1 MPRIAVI
8 EKEKCNPHACG
19 NYLCIRLCP
28 VNREGH
34 DCIVVG
40 EDRKALIYE
49 SMCTGCGIC
58 VTRCPFGAIKIINL
72 PDELASKP
80 LHQYGENS
88 FRLYNTPIPKPNQII
103 GLLGRNGMGKSTL
116 MQILSGQLTPNLGD
130 HETKGSWDAVIALF
144 KGSEAQSFFE
154 RLRDSGV
161 STALKPQLVEQ
172 IPKVAKGSV
181 RELLL
186 AIDANGFERVAQ
198 ACDLLLILDRTM
210 EQLSGGEL
218 QRVAIAA
225 ALLRDPELL
234 LVDEPSS
241 YLDIKQRIRIARL
254 LNEEKHKRMMVVVE
268 HDLLVL
274 DYLADTVHLVY
285 GLPKAYG
292 IIALPRAA
300 RNGINAYLEGYVKEE
315 NIRFRDKP
323 ITYRGGAEK
332 TLAKQEELVR
342 WESHTHAYDSF
353 SLSIEPGAIRKKEVV
368 GIVGENA
375 TGKST
380 FIKLLAGELEGFGT
394 DLRIAYKPQYLP
406 RERITV
412 SEYLKDAFEKH
423 RRTLIIPLELEEL
436 EFREVDSL
444 SGGELQRVAIARTLS
459 EDADLYLL
467 DEPSAY
473 LDVEQ
478 RLAASRAIRS
488 FIDETEKSA
497 FIVDH
502 DLLFIDIISDSIMV
516 FSGAPSVSATT
527 AGPMVLRD
535 GLNAFLREL
544 EVTVRRDHDSGRP
557 RINKPG
563 SVLDREQRSSGEH
576 YASS

>member
-40 EDRKALIYE
+40 EDKKALIYE
-49 SMCTGCGIC
+49 AMCTGCGIC

-88 FRLYNTPIPKPNQII
+88 FRLYNTPIPKKNQII

-130 HETKGSWDAVIALF
+130 HEREGSWDEVIELF

-161 STALKPQLVEQ
+161 TTALKPQLVEQ
-172 IPKVAKGSV
+172 LPKVAKGSV
-181 RELLL
+181 RDLL
-186 AIDANGFERVAQ
+186 ASIDPDTERIVT
-198 ACDLLLILDRTM
+198 ACDLTKVLDRTM

-225 ALLRDPELL
+225 SLLRDPELL

-241 YLDIKQRIRIARL
+241 YLDIKQRIRIAHL
-254 LNEEKHKRMMVVVE
+254 LNEEKEKRMMVVVE

-274 DYLADTVHLVY
+274 DFLADTVHLVY

-323 ITYRGGAEK
+323 ISYHGNAEK
-332 TLAKQEELVR
+332 TLTKASELVR
-342 WESHTHAYDSF
+342 WDDHTHAYDSF
-353 SLSIEPGAIRKKEVV
+353 SLSIGAGAIRSKEVV
-368 GIVGENA
+368 GIVGENG

-380 FIKLLAGELEGFGT
+380 FVKLLAGELEGLDT
-394 DLRIAYKPQYLP
+394 KVKVAYKPQYLP
-406 RERITV
+406 REKIIV
-412 SEYLKDAFEKH
+412 ADYLKDAFEKH
-423 RRTLIIPLELEEL
+423 RRTLIIPLELAEL

-444 SGGELQRVAIARTLS
+444 SGGELQRVAIAHTLS
-459 EDADLYLL
+459 QDADLFLL

-488 FIDETEKSA
+488 FIDENEKSA
-497 FIVDH
+497 FVVDH
-502 DLLFIDIISDSIMV
+502 DLLFIDVLSDSVMV
-516 FSGAPSVSATT
+516 FSGDPGVATKT
-527 AGPMVLRD
+527 RGPMP
-535 GLNAFLREL
+535 LREGL
-544 EVTVRRDHDSGRP
+544 DSFLSDLSITVRRDHDSGRP

-563 SVLDREQRSSGEH
+563 SVLDREQRASGEY
-576 YASS
+576 YAR

>member
-58 VTRCPFGAIKIINL
+58 VTRCPFNAIKIINL

-88 FRLYNTPIPKPNQII
+88 FRLYNTPIPKPGQII

-130 HETKGSWDAVIALF
+130 HESVGSWDDVVDLF
-144 KGSEAQSFFE
+144 RGSEAQGFFE
-154 RLRDSGV
+154 KLKRSGI

-181 RELLL
+181 RDLLSSI
-186 AIDANGFERVAQ
+186 APDTDRIVE
-198 ACDLLLILDRTM
+198 ACDLTKVLDRGI

-225 ALLRDPELL
+225 SLLRDPELL

-254 LNEEKHKRMMVVVE
+254 LNEEKEKRMMVVVE
-268 HDLLVL
+268 HDLLIL
-274 DYLADTVHLVY
+274 DFLADTVHLVY

-323 ITYRGGAEK
+323 ITYHGGTEK
-332 TLAKQEELVR
+332 SLTKTELVG
-342 WESHTHAYDSF
+342 WDAHTHAYDSF
-353 SLSIEPGAIRKKEVV
+353 SLAIEPGAIRKKEVV
-368 GIVGENA
+368 GIVGENG

-380 FIKLLAGELEGFGT
+380 FVKLLAGEIEGFDT
-394 DLRIAYKPQYLP
+394 ELKVAYKPQYLP
-406 RERITV
+406 REKV
-412 SEYLKDAFEKH
+412 VVADYLSSAFEKH

-444 SGGELQRVAIARTLS
+444 SGGELQRVAIARALS

-488 FIDETEKSA
+488 FIDENEKSA

-502 DLLFIDIISDSIMV
+502 DLLFVDVVSDSVMV
-516 FSGAPSVSATT
+516 FSGEPGVSAST
-527 AGPMVLRD
+527 AGPLPLRE
-535 GLNAFLREL
+535 GLNRFLADL
-544 EVTVRRDHDSGRP
+544 SITVRRDHDSGRP

-563 SVLDREQRSSGEH
+563 SVLDREQRASGEH
-576 YASS
+576 YAR

>member
-8 EKEKCNPHACG
+8 EKEKCNPHSCG

-58 VTRCPFGAIKIINL
+58 GTRCPFGAIKIINL

-88 FRLYNTPIPKPNQII
+88 FRLYNTPIPKQNRII

-130 HETKGSWDAVIALF
+130 HEKKGSWDEVIALF
-144 KGSEAQSFFE
+144 KGSEAQTFFE

-161 STALKPQLVEQ
+161 RTALKPQLVEH
-172 IPKVAKGSV
+172 IPKVAKGTV
-181 RELLL
+181 RELF
-186 AIDANGFERVAQ
+186 ASIDASESEHIAA
-198 ACDLLLILDRTM
+198 ACDLMMVLDRSVD
-210 EQLSGGEL
+210 QLSGGEL

-241 YLDIKQRIRIARL
+241 YLDIKQRIRIAQL
-254 LNEEKHKRMMVVVE
+254 LNEEKQKRMMVVVE

-274 DYLADTVHLVY
+274 DFLADTVHLVY

-323 ITYRGGAEK
+323 ITYHGGAEK
-332 TLAKQEELVR
+332 TLAKVAELAR
-342 WESHTHAYDSF
+342 WDSYTHAYDGF
-353 SLSIEPGAIRKKEVV
+353 SLTIEPGAIRKKEVV
-368 GIVGENA
+368 GIVGENG

-380 FIKLLAGELEGFGT
+380 FVKLLAGELEGFGT
-394 DLRIAYKPQYLP
+394 QLEVSYKPQYLP
-406 RERITV
+406 REHVIV
-412 SEYLKDAFEKH
+412 AEYLKTAFEKH

-436 EFREVDSL
+436 EFRDVDSL
-444 SGGELQRVAIARTLS
+444 SGGELQRVAIAHALS
-459 EDADLYLL
+459 QDADLYLL

-488 FIDETEKSA
+488 FIDETERSA

-502 DLLFIDIISDSIMV
+502 DLLFVDTVSDSVMV
-516 FSGAPSVSATT
+516 FSGSPGVAAKTL
-527 AGPMVLRD
+527 GPMLLRE
-535 GLNAFLREL
+535 GLNMFLSQL
-544 EVTVRRDHDSGRP
+544 EVTVRRDQDSGRP

-563 SVLDREQRSSGEH
+563 SVLDREQRSSGEY
-576 YASS
+576 YAR

>member
-8 EKEKCNPHACG
+8 EKEKCNPQACG

-40 EDRKALIYE
+40 DDKKALIYE

-88 FRLYNTPIPKPNQII
+88 FRLYNTPIPKERQVT

-116 MQILSGQLTPNLGD
+116 MNVLSGQLVPNLGD
-130 HETKGSWDAVIALF
+130 HDAAGDWNAVVDLF
-144 KGSEAQSFFE
+144 RGSEAQSFFE
-154 RLRDSGV
+154 RLRDSGITT
-161 STALKPQLVEQ
+161 SLKPQLVEE
-172 IPKVAKGSV
+172 IPKVAKGPV
-181 RELLL
+181 RALL
-186 AIDANGFERVAQ
+186 ASVDRSKRLDEVARETGIDK
-198 ACDLLLILDRTM
+198 LLDRDVGK
-210 EQLSGGEL
+210 LSGGEL

-225 ALLRDPELL
+225 AILKDAELL

-241 YLDIKQRIRIARL
+241 YLDIRQRIRIAQLLDREKERRRL
-254 LNEEKHKRMMVVVE
+254 VVVE

-274 DYLADTVHLVY
+274 DFLADVVHLVY
-285 GLPKAYG
+285 GIPKAYG

-300 RNGINAYLEGYVKEE
+300 RNGINAYLDGYVKEE

-323 ITYRGGAEK
+323 IRYDRNVEK
-332 TLAKQEELVR
+332 SLAKEEELAS
-342 WESHTHAYDSF
+342 WDATGHAYDGF
-353 SLSIEPGAIRKKEVV
+353 ALTVEPGSIRKKEVV
-368 GIVGENA
+368 GVVGENG
-375 TGKST
+375 TGKTT
-380 FIKLLAGELEGFGT
+380 FVKMLAGELPGFDS
-394 DLRIAYKPQYLP
+394 DLKVSYKPQYLP
-406 RERITV
+406 RTADTV
-412 SEYLKDAFEKH
+412 ADYLREAFDKH
-423 RRTLIIPLELEEL
+423 RRTLIGPLELDEL
-436 EFREVDSL
+436 EFRTVDSL
-444 SGGELQRVAIARTLS
+444 SGGELQRVAIARALS

-488 FIDETEKSA
+488 FMDENERSA
-497 FIVDH
+497 IVVDH
-502 DLLFIDIISDSIMV
+502 DLLFVDVVSDSVMV
-516 FSGAPSVSATT
+516 FSGDPGVAATT
-527 AGPMVLRD
+527 RGPMPLRA
-535 GLNAFLREL
+535 GLNAFLAEL
-544 EVTVRRDHDSGRP
+544 DITVRRDHDTGRP

-563 SVLDREQRSSGEH
+563 SVLDREQREAGNH
-576 YASS
+576 YA

>member
-28 VNREGH
+28 VNREGN

-40 EDRKALIYE
+40 EDKKALIYE

-58 VTRCPFGAIKIINL
+58 VTRCPFNAIKIINL

-88 FRLYNTPIPKPNQII
+88 FRLYNTPIPKAGQIT

-116 MQILSGQLTPNLGD
+116 MNILSGTLVPNLGD
-130 HETKGSWDAVIALF
+130 HEAKGSWDDVVELF
-144 KGSEAQSFFE
+144 RGSEAQSFFE
-154 RLRDSGV
+154 RIRDSGIV
-161 STALKPQLVEQ
+161 TSLKPQLVEH
-172 IPKVAKGSV
+172 IPKIAKGSA
-181 RELLL
+181 RELLAFVGTDRL
-186 AIDANGFERVAQ
+186 DELIE
-198 ACDLLLILDRTM
+198 ACDLTKVVDRDITK
-210 EQLSGGEL
+210 LSGGEL

-225 ALLRDPELL
+225 SLLKKADLV

-241 YLDIKQRIRIARL
+241 YLDIRQRIRIAGL
-254 LNEEKHKRMMVVVE
+254 LNEEKQNKMMVVVE
-268 HDLLVL
+268 HDLLIL
-274 DYLADTVHLVY
+274 DFLADVVHLVY
-285 GLPKAYG
+285 GTPKAYG

-323 ITYRGGAEK
+323 ITYKHTIEK
-332 TLAKQEELVR
+332 SLAKATELTR
-342 WESHTHAYDSF
+342 WQAFDHAYEEF
-353 SLSIEPGAIRKKEVV
+353 SLSVTEGAIRNKEVV
-368 GIVGENA
+368 GIVGENG

-380 FIKLLAGELEGFGT
+380 FVKIIAGEIGSFDGKLKV
-394 DLRIAYKPQYLP
+394 AYKPQYLP
-406 RERITV
+406 RVETTV
-412 SEYLKDAFEKH
+412 ADYLRDAFEKH
-423 RRTLIIPLELEEL
+423 RRTLVLPLELEEL

-444 SGGELQRVAIARTLS
+444 SGGELQRVMIAHTLS
-459 EDADLYLL
+459 QDADLFLL

-488 FIDETEKSA
+488 FMDENEKSA
-497 FIVDH
+497 FVVDH
-502 DLLFIDIISDSIMV
+502 DLLFVDVVSDSVMV
-516 FSGAPSVSATT
+516 FSGDPGSSAT
-527 AGPMVLRD
+527 ARGPMPLRE
-535 GLNAFLREL
+535 GLNSFLSDL
-544 EVTVRRDHDSGRP
+544 NITVRRDHDSGRP

-563 SVLDREQRSSGEH
+563 SVLDREQRESGSH
-576 YASS
+576 YAEK